1 MISFIIPAHN
11 EEELLERTLTSLREA
26 AVPLARAFEI
36 IVVNDASTD
45 ATSAVAT
52 AHGATVVN
60 VSLRQI
66 GMVRNAGAKAANGDV
81 FVFVDADTIV
91 LPQTLRAA
99 LAALDEG
106 AIGGG
111 AVVVF
116 DGLNGLWERTLVGV
130 WNRISRWMRWAAGC
144 FVFVRRDAF
153 EAVGGFDANYFIGEE
168 IILSA
173 ALKRRGRF
181 IVLPQSVLTSARKTH
196 LYGKFET
203 LWVALRLMV
212 LGKKA
217 WRRREGLDMWYRR
230 RDSSQRLTPR
240 E

>member
-11 EEELLERTLTSLREA
+11 EEELLGRTLTSLGEA
-26 AVPLARAFEI
+26 AASLGQPFEI

-45 ATSAVAT
+45 ATNEVAT
-52 AHGATVVN
+52 AHGATVIN
-60 VSLRQI
+60 VTLRQI
-66 GMVRNAGAKAANGDV
+66 GMVRNAGAKSASGDV

-116 DGLNGLWERTLVGV
+116 DGLKGLWERALVGL

-153 EAVGGFDANYFIGEE
+153 ETVGGFDRDYFIGEE

-181 IVLPQSVLTSARKTH
+181 VVLPQSVVTSARKAR

-212 LGKKA
+212 LGKRA

-230 RDSSQRLTPR
+230 RDSSQRSAPR

>member
-11 EEELLERTLTSLREA
+11 EEELLGRTLASLREA
-26 AVPLARAFEI
+26 AEPLARPFEI
-36 IVVNDASTD
+36 IVVSDASTD
-45 ATSAVAT
+45 ATREVA
-52 AHGATVVN
+52 AARGATVVD

-66 GMVRNAGAKAANGDV
+66 GMVRNAGARLASGEV
-81 FVFVDADTIV
+81 FVFVDADTV
-91 LPQTLRAA
+91 VPPETLRAA

-116 DGLNGLWERTLVGV
+116 EELQSLSVRMLVGL

-153 EAVGGFDANYFIGEE
+153 EAVGGFDADYFVGEE

-181 IVLPQSVLTSARKTH
+181 VVLRENVVTSGRKAR
-196 LYGKFET
+196 LYGKFEA

-217 WRRREGLDMWYRR
+217 WRRREGLDMWYSR
-230 RDSSQRLTPR
+230 RDSSQRSAPR
-240 E
+240 K